1 MDIKFLL
8 YVFTR
13 ALYLCLA
20 PDNEDIATG
29 STNAATTTSA
39 PMDKNATAVPK
50 VTLSMVLEQ
59 QYRNLEVEHIKLKLE
74 IEKLELEK
82 QKLNLEIQRLSH

>member
-1 MDIKFLL
+1 ML
-8 YVFTR
+8 YVFTC
-13 ALYLCLA
+13 AFYLCLA

-29 STNAATTTSA
+29 STNATTTSA